1 MRKVMGPGL
10 AELRAVAA
18 GQAGTI
24 RLKPTA
30 IWGMLV
36 NQRQLR
42 KENTMERREF
52 LAALGT
58 AATVAPA
65 SPVFAQMGGG
75 GSVADHGLAK
85 RCAI

>member
-1 MRKVMGPGL
+1 
-10 AELRAVAA
+10 
-18 GQAGTI
+18 
-24 RLKPTA
+24 
-30 IWGMLV
+30 MLV